1 MAQRYVRV
9 KPPTPSDAPLPEEHW
24 LPCEDAAQR
33 VSRTIP
39 LRLSHVCSGRVVGET
54 QLLSAFT
61 HVALCDLRLFSTFI
75 STKSR

>member
-9 KPPTPSDAPLPEEHW
+9 KSPTPSDAPLPEEHW

-33 VSRTIP
+33 VSRTIR
-39 LRLSHVCSGRVVGET
+39 LRLSHLCSGRVIDDT

-61 HVALCDLRLFSTFI
+61 HSALCAIHRYSIYVSTE
-75 STKSR
+75 

>member
-9 KPPTPSDAPLPEEHW
+9 KSPTPSDAPLPAEHW

-39 LRLSHVCSGRVVGET
+39 LRLSHVCSGRVIDDT

-61 HVALCDLRLFSTFI
+61 PSALCTIQRPSIFIFTKFS
-75 STKSR
+75 